1 MRLREWNPFL
11 DEGAARHVLGL
22 TVDLALRVV
31 RIGHARRC
39 QSETRE
45 LLSCLRALAGMS
57 AEASAG
63 DPTVLQEL
71 VLKSNLCAT
80 NLRTKRTYM
89 LDPRDTE
96 SLAKTHAGGKV
107 GYQDVAAEG
116 GACEGGAML
125 FDPRFLVFEFIN
137 NIMSPPT
144 HTLPLHVLSIVV
156 MESIFLF
163 HSNLTPAPCPGRLRD
178 QQVQLVQEFMSA
190 VSDPSRGS
198 TCQQLIMGAGKTT
211 VVCPLLALM
220 LADGNRLVTQVAS
233 PDEPRAARAPAM
245 QPVGWVGTDRLVG
258 GFSTRW

>member
-1 MRLREWNPFL
+1 VRLREWNPFL
-11 DEGAARHVLGL
+11 DAGAARHVLGL

-31 RIGHARRC
+31 RIGHTRRC

-45 LLSCLRALAGMS
+45 LLSCLRTLAGMS

-80 NLRTKRTYM
+80 NLSTKRTYM

-96 SLAKTHAGGKV
+96 RLAKTHAGGKV

-116 GACEGGAML
+116 GAGEGGAML
-125 FDPRFLVFEFIN
+125 FDPRFLVFEFIH

-163 HSNLTPAPCPGRLRD
+163 HSNLTPAPCPAGC
-178 QQVQLVQEFMSA
+178 A
-190 VSDPSRGS
+190 TSRCS
-198 TCQQLIMGAGKTT
+198 WCRSSCRRSRT
-211 VVCPLLALM
+211 P
-220 LADGNRLVTQVAS
+220 RVAR
-233 PDEPRAARAPAM
+233 RASSSSWAPARR
-245 QPVGWVGTDRLVG
+245 PWCARCSPSCSPTATASSHRLPRLT
-258 GFSTRW
+258 SLAPPAPL